1 MKPILNKLW
10 PLLIFWWI
18 LIILIWNMW
27 LLNIIVTKLKNMFI
41 LNILNIVFNNIFKF
55 NMSKPTLWLFS
66 IYATSNLSGLIYHD
80 WTLHYKPFF
89 FCFILLLFSF
99 CVLCFYFSMFDFD
112 QGASKKL
119 CILTL
124 HKNSLL
130 MNILNVFLK

>member
-1 MKPILNKLW
+1 MQPILNKLW
-10 PLLIFWWI
+10 PLPIFWWI
-18 LIILIWNMW
+18 LIILIWNMR

-41 LNILNIVFNNIFKF
+41 LNILNIVLNNIFKF

-80 WTLHYKPFF
+80 WTLHYKSFF
-89 FCFILLLFSF
+89 FFFSF
-99 CVLCFYFSMFDFD
+99 FCCFPFVFCVFIFQCLILTKELQRSFV
-112 QGASKKL
+112 
-119 CILTL
+119 LTL